1 MSILRAIVPALA
13 ALSLAAAALPGC
25 GSDKSDT
32 GPSAAEVG
40 AATPITTPSGME
52 RPVATPTAHTGVLT
66 TPEVRM
72 AAPTAQPPAPEAGAA
87 TPAAAATRPPT
98 QAVPDAS
105 YDPTLMMYAKFP
117 GLDRSFELTEPA
129 FDSIRRH
136 NDVSQVPVLVDL
148 LMILPPSARDDVEE
162 LLQHLTGQDIP
173 AEWQMWAEWLGK
185 HREEYPPPE
194 GYATWKRGVFAAIDR
209 RFTMLLRG
217 AEDTV
222 LIDLTELAWG
232 GVPPDGIPD
241 LQDPSVLSAGEADY
255 LAGDERVF
263 GLSIGGEH
271 RAYPLRIIN
280 PHEMVNDTLGG
291 EPVALSW

>member
-13 ALSLAAAALPGC
+13 ALFLVVAALPGC
-25 GSDKSDT
+25 GSDKSDP
-32 GPSAAEVG
+32 GPAAEVG
-40 AATPITTPSGME
+40 AVTPVSTPPSAE
-52 RPVATPTAHTGVLT
+52 RVAATPTASAGGPT

-72 AAPTAQPPAPEAGAA
+72 VAPTA
-87 TPAAAATRPPT
+87 TPAATATRPPT

-129 FDSIRRH
+129 FDAIRRH

-185 HREEYPPPE
+185 HREEYPPPD
-194 GYATWKRGVFAAIDR
+194 GYATWKRGLFAAIDR

-255 LAGDERVF
+255 LGDDERVF

>member
-13 ALSLAAAALPGC
+13 ALFLAAAALSGC

-32 GPSAAEVG
+32 GPAAEVG
-40 AATPITTPSGME
+40 AVTPVSTPPSAE
-52 RPVATPTAHTGVLT
+52 RVAATPTASAGGPT
-66 TPEVRM
+66 TPEVGM
-72 AAPTAQPPAPEAGAA
+72 AAPTAPPAA
-87 TPAAAATRPPT
+87 TATRPPT
-98 QAVPDAS
+98 QALPDAS
-105 YDPTLMMYAKFP
+105 YDPNLMMYAKFP

-129 FDSIRRH
+129 FAAIRRH

-194 GYATWKRGVFAAIDR
+194 GYATWKRGLFAAIDR

-241 LQDPSVLSAGEADY
+241 LQDPSVLSAGEAGY
-255 LAGDERVF
+255 LGDDERVF